1 MATQNPGSKWIHR
14 YAILVSVST
23 FCLIIAGGLV
33 TSTDSGLAVPDWP
46 LSYGQL
52 MPPMV
57 GGIFYEHG
65 HRMVATFVGF
75 LTTILAFWLWKTE
88 DRRWVRTLGWI
99 ALGAVITQGVL
110 GGLTVLF
117 LLPTGISVAHATLAQ
132 SFFCLTVIIAMVT
145 SPSFK
150 SYRAPEFAPAVQTRK
165 LAIFTTGAIFL
176 QLVLGALMRHTKSGM
191 AIPDFPLVYGGLI
204 PPIDPGAMESIKE
217 YRLYFDLPAVELY
230 QLWIHFAHRVGA
242 LIAAVLV
249 MLTVS
254 HTISTYRSVQK
265 MREPALLLVVL
276 LVMQVLLGALTVW
289 SGKSIEVTTAHV
301 AMGALLLGASV
312 AFTARVF
319 HLYRVPS
326 LAPALEA
333 VAEGGR
339 P

>member
-1 MATQNPGSKWIHR
+1 MTTLSAGHKWLHR
-14 YAILVSVST
+14 YAIVVSVCT

-75 LTTILAFWLWKTE
+75 LTTILAFWLWKAE

-99 ALGAVITQGVL
+99 ALGAVIAQGVL

-117 LLPTGISVAHATLAQ
+117 LLPTAISVAHATLAQ
-132 SFFCLTVIIAMVT
+132 SFFSLTVVIAMVT
-145 SPSFK
+145 SQAFRGHS
-150 SYRAPEFAPAVQTRK
+150 APEFWPVAHTRR
-165 LAIFTTGAIFL
+165 LAILTTAAIFL

-204 PPIDPGAMESIKE
+204 PPLDSTAMESIKE

-230 QLWIHFAHRVGA
+230 QLWIHFAHRLGA
-242 LIAAVLV
+242 LITTLLVL
-249 MLTVS
+249 LTFS
-254 HTISTYRSVQK
+254 HTISTYKTVHK

-276 LVMQVLLGALTVW
+276 VIMQALLGALTVW
-289 SGKSIEVTTAHV
+289 SGKAIEVTTAHV
-301 AMGALLLGASV
+301 AMGALLLGTSV
-312 AFTARVF
+312 VFTGRTF
-319 HLYRVPS
+319 HLYRVP
-326 LAPALEA
+326 A
-333 VAEGGR
+333 VAPTLDAVPEGGR